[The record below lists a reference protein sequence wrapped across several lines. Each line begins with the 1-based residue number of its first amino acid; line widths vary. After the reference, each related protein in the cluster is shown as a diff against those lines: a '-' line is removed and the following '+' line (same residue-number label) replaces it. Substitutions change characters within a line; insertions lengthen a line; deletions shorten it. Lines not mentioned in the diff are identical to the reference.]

1 MRGYKALKEKSKL
14 VLRKKKVVDRKA
26 VKEITDEDGR
36 VVRNGEKEQSH
47 EELQMVKKQFD
58 PSTGEA
64 LKDSVNRYELNSVE
78 RDLKSL
84 KDRKAS
90 EAARYDEE
98 IADIEAL
105 LADLKKL

>member
-14 VLRKKKVVDRKA
+14 MLRKKKVVDRKA
-26 VKEITDEDGR
+26 IKEITDEDGR
-36 VVRNGEKEQSH
+36 VVRNAEKEQSH
-47 EELQMVKKQFD
+47 EELQMVQKRFD
-58 PSTGEA
+58 SNTGEA
-64 LKDSVNRYELNSVE
+64 LDDSVKRYELDSVE

-98 IADIEAL
+98 IADLEAL

>member
-26 VKEITDEDGR
+26 IKEITDEDGR
-36 VVRNGEKEQSH
+36 VVRNAEKEQSH

-64 LKDSVNRYELNSVE
+64 LKDSVSSYELSRVE
-78 RDLKSL
+78 SDLKSL
-84 KDRKAS
+84 KERKAS